1 MVWSVDK
8 RYLSL
13 ELYSAPDNNSVEKSN
28 KTVFSLLDINSKIIF
43 KTTNSVSGGFSEANI
58 TINGLNPDK
67 MAYLASI
74 STQWLATAEKNKIS
88 IDAGYEQSGH
98 NIIFQGILTEAIP
111 NLDSAN
117 YSITLKA
124 QSMFFDQLNNI
135 KSYSFQGDI
144 KASEIANQFAKDLGF
159 VFVNSLKN
167 DNITVSNYQTK
178 DKSITENIRYLASIT
193 GLDVFV
199 ENNRLYI
206 KESGV
211 GLDNSKVPVLTV
223 DSSNMIG
230 SPKITPQG
238 VNVKIR
244 LNPQV
249 ITGQIVEVKSVR
261 FETINT
267 QKFVLQS
274 VSYTGDTKGN
284 DWTTHLTL
292 IREDRY
298 GIQ

>member
-1 MVWSVDK
+1 MSWSVDK

-13 ELYSAPDNNSVEKSN
+13 ELYSAPDNDSMEKSN
-28 KTVFSLLDINSKIIF
+28 KTVFSSLDINSKVF
-43 KTTNSVSGGFSEANI
+43 FTTTNSVSGGFSEANI
-58 TINGLNPDK
+58 VINGLTPEK
-67 MAYLASI
+67 MEYLASV
-74 STQWLATAEKNKIS
+74 STQWLETAEKNKIV
-88 IDAGYEQSGH
+88 IDAGYEQAGH
-98 NIIFQGILTEAIP
+98 NIIFEGILTSATP
-111 NLDSAN
+111 NLDTAN
-117 YSITLKA
+117 YSLTLKA

-135 KSYSFQGDI
+135 KSYSFQGKK
-144 KASEIANQFAKDLGF
+144 KASEIANQFAKDLGYNF
-159 VFVNSLKN
+159 INATKN
-167 DNITVSNYQTK
+167 DVEVENYQTK

-193 GLDVFV
+193 GLDVFT

-206 KESGV
+206 KESGK
-211 GLDNSKVPVLTV
+211 GLDSSTVPVLTV
-223 DSSNMIG
+223 DNTNMIG
-230 SPKITPQG
+230 SPRITPQG

-249 ITGQIVEVKSVR
+249 ITGQIVEIKSVR

-274 VSYTGDTKGN
+274 VSYSGDTKGN
-284 DWTTHLTL
+284 DWTTYLTL

>member
-13 ELYSAPDNNSVEKSN
+13 ELYSASDNNSVEKSN
-28 KTVFSLLDINSKIIF
+28 KTVFSLLDINSKITF